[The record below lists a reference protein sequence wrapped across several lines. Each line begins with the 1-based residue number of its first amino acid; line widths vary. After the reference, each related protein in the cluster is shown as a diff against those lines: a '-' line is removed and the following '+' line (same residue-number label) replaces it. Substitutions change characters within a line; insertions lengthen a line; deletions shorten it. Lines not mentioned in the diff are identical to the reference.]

1 MPKYYESE
9 HFEDCYSSFL
19 EGNLSNGYYSYI
31 DPDCV
36 EDVGKTDFYNDLTDF
51 LNEREESCIE
61 KEEDRYLYLPPLDAP
76 KTAKWLEDHGKWRG
90 LKDKMDAKKIAVV
103 LQKNGE
109 RQFCLTSD
117 QFGFSAFEGIYGKE
131 NYERYPLAKLLYSCR
146 GKCEEERKEV
156 IGRITEYVK
165 NTRTLGGSF
174 LWPVHQEG
182 NNARACMYNLRRG
195 VGNYLEDRVDL
206 TLREVKHALDCAVE
220 QKCGYN
226 YKEYEKFD
234 ILYDYYD
241 YHEKDEM
248 HLKKWLEH
256 FGTFTNFIE
265 YFMLEPFC
273 KKMQTAEG
281 SYEYIPIN
289 IIDGREIEQEKGEI
303 RNIVKVRNLREEEI
317 LNMLNRL
324 EGMILVRT
332 ANMERAIYTP
342 SECGCGV
349 SERCS

>member
-1 MPKYYESE
+1 MPKYYEPE

-36 EDVGKTDFYNDLTDF
+36 EDVGKTDFYKDLTDF
-51 LNEREESCIE
+51 LNEREKDCIDE
-61 KEEDRYLYLPPLDAP
+61 KDRYLYLPPLDVHEI
-76 KTAKWLEDHGKWRG
+76 AKWMENHEE
-90 LKDKMDAKKIAVV
+90 LKRFKNEMDAKKIAV
-103 LQKNGE
+103 LKDGRQ
-109 RQFCLTSD
+109 QFCLTSD

-146 GKCEEERKEV
+146 GKCEEKRKEV

-220 QKCGYN
+220 LKCGYN
-226 YKEYEKFD
+226 NYEEYEKFD

-241 YHEKDEM
+241 YHKKDEM

-265 YFMLEPFC
+265 YFMLKPFC

-289 IIDGREIEQEKGEI
+289 IIDGREIGQEKGEI

-317 LNMLNRL
+317 LNMLNLL
-324 EGMILVRT
+324 EKKILERT
-332 ANMERAIYTP
+332 QNMEKTVKSYR
-342 SECGCGV
+342 ENRKDKC
-349 SERCS
+349 